1 MLSVDQAVSAS
12 GIGTSELIG
21 RITANDIHGIE
32 TESGHMLVCGASL
45 PAKHDRTGDGNEK

>member
-45 PAKHDRTGDGNEK
+45 PAKQGRTGDGK